1 MYIYD
6 SWYVAAFAEEV
17 TRTPMQRRLLNVPVV
32 LYRTEAGNPVA
43 LSDVCPHRR
52 APLHLGQMHGDTIA
66 CPYHGLRFDPSGKC
80 VHNPNFNNS
89 APAIRAKHYPA
100 VERDDMIWL
109 WMGAEETADP
119 NTILPFDAV
128 VGSDRR
134 TVVRGYLN
142 IKASEPLISD
152 NLLDL
157 SHAEFLHPFLANP
170 GFNSRLQ
177 QSVREEG
184 DTVFSLYAIKDE
196 PLTPILA
203 QLWEKTPIPRADMR
217 FDMRWDPPS
226 CLLLEIGAT
235 PPGRDKSEGVTAWAS
250 HMLTPETETTTH
262 YFWTFARD
270 SKLND
275 DSLSDRL
282 RVGISQA
289 FMAEDAPIIEWQQRY
304 ASVPGSPPVPRR
316 LLPGD
321 RGGARARLVVE
332 RILSS
337 HPSKSTA

>member
-1 MYIYD
+1 MYMYD
-6 SWYVAAFAEEV
+6 NWYVAAFSEEV
-17 TRTPMQRRLLNVPVV
+17 TRAPMRRTLLDAPVV
-32 LYRTEAGNPVA
+32 LYRTEAGDPVA

-52 APLHLGQMHGDTIA
+52 APLHLGQLHGDMIA

-89 APAIRAKHYPA
+89 PPAIFAKHYPT
-100 VERDDMIWL
+100 VERDNMIWL
-109 WMGAEETADP
+109 WMGVEEIGDP
-119 NTILPFDAV
+119 RTILPFDAV
-128 VGSDRR
+128 VGSDSR
-134 TVVRGYLN
+134 TAVRGYLN
-142 IKASEPLISD
+142 IKAAEPLISD

-184 DTVFSLYAIKDE
+184 DTVLSLYAINDE

-235 PPGRDKSEGVTAWAS
+235 PPGRDKSEGVTAWVS
-250 HMLTPETETTTH
+250 HLLTPETETTTH

-270 SKLND
+270 SKRND

-304 ASVPGSPPVPRR
+304 APTPGSPPVPRR

-332 RILSS
+332 RILASRR
-337 HPSKSTA
+337 SKSTA